1 MKERFQTKNVLLTTS
16 CTHALEMAAFLAD
29 IQPGDEVIMPSYT
42 FVSTADAFVLRGA
55 TCVFVDIRPD
65 TMNIDETKIEEAI
78 TEKTK
83 AIVPVHYAGVSC
95 AMDEIMAIAKK
106 YNLKENRTALSH
118 GIILCLMEAVAAK
131 ITDCSQCFSFIK
143 SIHSLRGIFHH
154 FQVIFFRN
162 CHDLIHCTADAC
174 IMNRRVI
181 VAYGIFFGVLLL
193 NTWCYTKVDMRF
205 GPVIDTAAYVFVLI
219 FSRVIL
225 NEKITK
231 GKLVGNLLIIAGI
244 LIYTM

>member
-1 MKERFQTKNVLLTTS
+1 MNRMFMLLMLAGTFFTAISQVLLKQS
-16 CTHALEMAAFLAD
+16 A
-29 IQPGDEVIMPSYT
+29 
-42 FVSTADAFVLRGA
+42 
-55 TCVFVDIRPD
+55 
-65 TMNIDETKIEEAI
+65 N
-78 TEKTK
+78 
-83 AIVPVHYAGVSC
+83 
-95 AMDEIMAIAKK
+95 KK
-106 YNLKENRTALSH
+106 YSNPLLEYLNWL
-118 GIILCLMEAVAAK
+118 
-131 ITDCSQCFSFIK
+131 
-143 SIHSLRGIFHH
+143 
-154 FQVIFFRN
+154 
-162 CHDLIHCTADAC
+162 
-174 IMNRRVI
+174 VI